1 MDAFRGSYE
10 GYATNNSR
18 MYIFDSELQNRAK
31 SLKLDGDTVTF
42 IADKLRTHSSWV
54 SKYRALLL
62 EIDQAKDDNMNT
74 SFKASSPTKPT
85 EP

>member
-62 EIDQAKDDNMNT
+62 EPGRGRQHERT
-74 SFKASSPTKPT
+74 F
-85 EP
+85 